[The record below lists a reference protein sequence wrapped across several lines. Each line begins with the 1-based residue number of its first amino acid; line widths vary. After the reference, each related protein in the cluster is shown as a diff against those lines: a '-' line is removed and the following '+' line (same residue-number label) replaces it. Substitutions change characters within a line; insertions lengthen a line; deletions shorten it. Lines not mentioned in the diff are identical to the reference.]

1 MVTTKQRLQWNY
13 WELTYVSPF
22 VSEWQ
27 GKNNQQLPDRF
38 QISSKNI
45 SKSKKCCPT
54 LTTTAP
60 RRKGCSSIKRSSTV
74 HGSMHPSVAVF
85 TTIQLP

>member
-1 MVTTKQRLQWNY
+1 MHGDYKVYTEYL
-13 WELTYVSPF
+13 ETYDFPF

-27 GKNNQQLPDRF
+27 EQLPDKI
-38 QISSKNI
+38 QNSSKNI
-45 SKSKKCCPT
+45 FKSKKCCPT

>member
-1 MVTTKQRLQWNY
+1 MVTLKFTVDFWRNLCF
-13 WELTYVSPF
+13 PF

-27 GKNNQQLPDRF
+27 AQLPDKF
-38 QISSKNI
+38 QMSSKNI
-45 SKSKKCCPT
+45 SKSKKYYPT
-54 LTTTAP
+54 LTTTAL

>member
-1 MVTTKQRLQWNY
+1 MVVYSRLFS
-13 WELTYVSPF
+13 EVMFPF

-27 GKNNQQLPDRF
+27 EQLPDKI
-38 QISSKNI
+38 QNSSKNI